1 MTIYF
6 TKSALKK
13 DPAFVICEAER
24 PGAEVSGNSAVLD
37 LLHRSLEEM
46 ERVGKSLYRLSLTQE
61 SISRELATLTRRAPQ
76 SDFFEMRR
84 RLAEDYFPVM
94 DALHRLARV
103 LAAVESH
110 SAELAAPLAPLVEG
124 ARIIE
129 QKGIAYLEAMGVQ
142 AIPAA
147 GEVFDP
153 QLHQAVETRDV
164 SQEMEGRVVEEIVRG
179 YRMGEKVLRAAQVV
193 VGKDSKLTTKTPR
206 LKDTQDNIS
215 S

>member
-13 DPAFVICEAER
+13 DPAFVISEAER

-37 LLHRSLEEM
+37 LLQRSLEEM

-110 SAELAAPLAPLVEG
+110 SAEPAAPLAPLVEG

-153 QLHQAVETRDV
+153 QQHQAVESRDV

-179 YRMGEKVLRAAQVV
+179 YRMGEKVLRAAQVI